1 MKTTLQD
8 ISDKTGLSVST
19 ISRVLR
25 GEAKL
30 GSENVNLV
38 IKTAQ
43 ELNYQ
48 VNNRLLNTTYNY
60 KKKLQ
65 VALLT
70 NFSEQEFY
78 STLFKGVAEAAS
90 SLDVHLCLYDVTNNE
105 ESLEDFVQFLIKH
118 SIDAI
123 VLFITDLSEKSY
135 KNLVNKTPED
145 FTIVSIAPVFH
156 RIIDTVTFDSYMGGY
171 MVAKHFEDRGYQE
184 VGIIVGPTDRHEAL
198 LRKSG
203 FVDYVTHNSKMKLVW
218 SFNGDYTPAS
228 GMEALQDYLTSDAK
242 PRAIFASNDYMGM
255 GFIKSAAEENLSIPD
270 DVAIVGFDDLTL
282 CNYLHPTLS
291 SIHTNYTE
299 LGKAAITMIQEKV
312 QKREGQ
318 KGLFNLV
325 PVSLTVRNSS

>member
-30 GSENVNLV
+30 GSDNVSLV

-70 NFSEQEFY
+70 DFYEQEFY
-78 STLFKGVAEAAS
+78 STLFKGISDAAT
-90 SLDVHLCLYDVTNNE
+90 SLDVHLCLYDTANIK
-105 ESLEDFVQFLIKH
+105 ESLEEFLDFLVKH
-118 SIDAI
+118 SFDAAI
-123 VLFITDLSEKSY
+123 LFVTDLSEKAY
-135 KNLVNKTPED
+135 QKLVKNTPED
-145 FTIVSIAPVFH
+145 FTVVSIAPVFH

-171 MVAKHFEDRGYQE
+171 MVAKHFENRGYDE

-203 FVDYVTHNSKMKLVW
+203 FIDYVTHNSKMKLVW
-218 SFNGDYTPAS
+218 SFNGDYTPTC
-228 GMEALQDYLTSDAK
+228 GMQAFDDYYSAEIK
-242 PRAIFASNDYMGM
+242 PRAIFASNDYMGL
-255 GFIKSAAEENLSIPD
+255 GFLKSAAKANVRIPEE
-270 DVAIVGFDDLTL
+270 VAIVGYDDLTL
-282 CNYLHPTLS
+282 CSYLHPTLS
-291 SIHTNYTE
+291 SVHTNYQD
-299 LGKAAITMIQEKV
+299 LGHAAITMIQEKV
-312 QKREGQ
+312 QKKEGQ

-325 PVSLTVRNSS
+325 PVSLSIRNSS

>member
-218 SFNGDYTPAS
+218 SFNGDYTPSS
-228 GMEALQDYLTSDAK
+228 GMEALQDYLTSDTK

-255 GFIKSAAEENLSIPD
+255 GFIKSAAEENISIPD

>member
-8 ISDKTGLSVST
+8 ISNRTGLSVST

-30 GSENVNLV
+30 GSDNVNLV
-38 IKTAQ
+38 IETAQ

-48 VNNRLLNTTYNY
+48 VNNRLLNKTYNY

-65 VALLT
+65 IALLT
-70 NFSEQEFY
+70 NFYNQEFY
-78 STLFKGVAEAAS
+78 STLFKGISEAAS
-90 SLDVHLCLYDVTNNE
+90 TSNAHLCLYDVTDNDEPLE
-105 ESLEDFVQFLIKH
+105 EFIQFLIKH
-118 SIDAI
+118 SIDAVI
-123 VLFITDLSEKSY
+123 LFITDLSEKAY
-135 KNLVNKTPED
+135 NKLIKKIPAD
-145 FTIVSIAPVFH
+145 FTILSIAPVFH

-171 MVAKHFEDRGYQE
+171 MVAKHFEDRGYKE

-203 FVDYVTHNSKMKLVW
+203 FTDYVTHNSKMKLVW
-218 SFNGDYTPAS
+218 SFNGDYTPSS
-228 GMEALQDYLTSDAK
+228 GMAAFDDFEKTATK

-255 GFIKSAAEENLSIPD
+255 GFIKSANKANVDIPNE
-270 DVAIVGFDDLTL
+270 VAIVGYDDLTL

-291 SIHTNYTE
+291 SVHTDYQE
-299 LGKAAITMIQEKV
+299 LGKTVISMVHEKV
-312 QKREGQ
+312 QKREAQ

-325 PVSLTVRNSS
+325 PVSLTVRDSS